1 MSLGS
6 NAMACKKGENPN
18 HPLKG
23 STIHVEPIR
32 EKTAIKR
39 IKKMLR
45 DHPRD
50 LCLFT
55 LGINTAFRANEL
67 LSLQVNQVEHL
78 GQGDVLALKQA
89 KTRKYR
95 QVTLNMAGVE
105 AIQSWLAV
113 AGLRSED
120 YLFTGQRGVLTVPT
134 VSFMVKTWCA
144 HTGLNG
150 NYGSHT
156 LRKTWGYWQRMERG
170 TAVPLLMEAF
180 GHATQQQTLA
190 YLGIQADEIAKIYDM
205 EL

>member
-32 EKTAIKR
+32 DKTAIKR
-39 IKKMLR
+39 IKKLLR

-67 LSLQVNQVEHL
+67 LALQVNQVEHL

-95 QVTLNMAGVE
+95 QVTLNMTVVE
-105 AIQSWLAV
+105 AIQSCLAV
-113 AGLRSED
+113 AGLQSED

-134 VSFMVKTWCA
+134 VSFMVKRWCA
-144 HTGLNG
+144 HTGL
-150 NYGSHT
+150 
-156 LRKTWGYWQRMERG
+156 EI
-170 TAVPLLMEAF
+170 MEA
-180 GHATQQQTLA
+180 TP
-190 YLGIQADEIAKIYDM
+190 
-205 EL
+205 